1 MPTPT
6 DLLQSAVNGD
16 VLSFTDTFAQ
26 IMGER
31 IKDRMD
37 DFRQSV
43 AKDIYSEDEVED
55 SEDVGEAEFED
66 NGEADLDSLEDDDDD
81 LEFDDE
87 DLDLDLDLEDLSDDQ
102 DA

>member
-43 AKDIYSEDEVED
+43 AKDIY
-55 SEDVGEAEFED
+55 GR
-66 NGEADLDSLEDDDDD
+66 L
-81 LEFDDE
+81 
-87 DLDLDLDLEDLSDDQ
+87 
-102 DA
+102 